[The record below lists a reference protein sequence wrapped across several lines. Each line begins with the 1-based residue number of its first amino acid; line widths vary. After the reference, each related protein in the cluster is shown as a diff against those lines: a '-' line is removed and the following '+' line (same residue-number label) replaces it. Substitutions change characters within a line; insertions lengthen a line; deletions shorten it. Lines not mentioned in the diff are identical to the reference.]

1 VDRIPASAPAPRLTL
16 RRWELDDAEA
26 LNAAVL
32 ASLDHVRPW
41 MPWAKFEPLTL
52 EARQTLIRD
61 WESAWEAGG
70 DLVLG
75 AFDGD
80 AIVGGCGLHPRSG
93 PDAALEIGYW
103 VHVAHVRLGY
113 ATEMSEALTHLAF
126 GVDEI
131 DRVEIHHDKA
141 NVASAGVPRRLGF
154 ELLTESPDE
163 IAAPG
168 EIGVDCTWVVTREVW
183 AKRPP
188 RTKES

>member
-1 VDRIPASAPAPRLTL
+1 VDRIPALAPAPRLTL

-32 ASLDHVRPW
+32 ASLDHLRPW
-41 MPWAKFEPLTL
+41 MPWAKFEPLML
-52 EARQTLIRD
+52 EARQALIRD

-80 AIVGGCGLHPRSG
+80 AIVGGCGLHLRSG
-93 PDAALEIGYW
+93 PVAMEIGYW

-126 GVDEI
+126 GIDEI

-163 IAAPG
+163 ISAPG
-168 EIGVDCTWVVTREVW
+168 EIGVDCTWVVAREAW
-183 AKRPP
+183 ATSRT